1 MYWWV
6 NHKQTHTEEISG
18 GYIWSPKKNTNGAKN
33 HSYDNM
39 PRTSVGDTVFSFA
52 YAEIK
57 GIGQVIEAC
66 CSVPKPSEFG
76 HKGEYWD
83 DDGWLVK
90 IKWTMLDKPYRV
102 KDNIAQIKH
111 LLPEKYSP
119 IQQNGNGNQ
128 GCYLASITAELA
140 SVLFTLAGQEIKPHL
155 TIGFDEELDKK
166 ENVVLQQLEQD
177 TSLTETEKEQLV
189 KARRGQG
196 KYRRNLEKIESCCR
210 VTGLANKQFLVAS
223 HSKPWRVSSNFE
235 KLDGNNGFLLS
246 PHIDRLFDRGWI
258 SFEDN
263 GELIIAE
270 HSIIEVLKSWA
281 VSYPLNVNS
290 FTDNQKKYLAYHR
303 EEVFKQSRPN

>member
-246 PHIDRLFDRGWI
+246 PHIDRLFD
-258 SFEDN
+258 
-263 GELIIAE
+263 
-270 HSIIEVLKSWA
+270 
-281 VSYPLNVNS
+281 
-290 FTDNQKKYLAYHR
+290 
-303 EEVFKQSRPN
+303 